1 MRAFDI
7 NELNW
12 KEFTRLRSDLVLKLK
27 TRQKKKN
34 VFVHLRVCQTGKAL
48 LTFCDKQ
55 KQVPAVTSKTKIF

>member
-27 TRQKKKN
+27 T
-34 VFVHLRVCQTGKAL
+34 
-48 LTFCDKQ
+48 KQ
-55 KQVPAVTSKTKIF
+55 KFKGLPNWESIAHVL